1 MGKRLSDIVPDVD
14 VLLSLAPEE
23 LAGVIIE
30 ALSDRKKEMVG
41 NFVSELYVGTSH
53 HYPIERQTDLHAA
66 IFEAWA

>member
-41 NFVSELYVGTSH
+41 QFC
-53 HYPIERQTDLHAA
+53 
-66 IFEAWA
+66 F